1 MFVLGAGRD
10 ETMYNIRNTAIRIY
24 KNLFEVLEKRRGR
37 IPHSVYICDVLREHF
52 GIPLTDTSP
61 SGGDL

>member
-1 MFVLGAGRD
+1 MQNTR
-10 ETMYNIRNTAIRIY
+10 YTAIRIY

-61 SGGDL
+61 SGGHL